1 MLVYSPE
8 PRDDAFKVGYYAAAD
23 NYDDDAADAAAAA
36 TAPAYDEDED

>member
-23 NYDDDAADAAAAA
+23 NYDDDAAAAAA
-36 TAPAYDEDED
+36 TAPDYDEDED